1 MALFDPRFP
10 AASAD
15 VVAVFN
21 QATGAQVFA
30 DARPL
35 KAVVSETA
43 QLMTHPLEDGSNI
56 IDHRIILPIGLS
68 LSMIIEPD
76 NYRATYQEIRQ
87 LFRQS
92 TRFIV
97 QTRTDNYSNL
107 YLQSVPHE
115 ETPELFDTIT
125 IVMEFIE
132 ALFTAVQIQALPP
145 DSVRDAN
152 DSSTLDRGEVTGTD
166 GGNRGS
172 LLFRGLT

>member
-68 LSMIIEPD
+68 LSILTKHTLSLIHISEP
-76 NYRATYQEIRQ
+76 
-87 LFRQS
+87 
-92 TRFIV
+92 TRP
-97 QTRTDNYSNL
+97 Y
-107 YLQSVPHE
+107 
-115 ETPELFDTIT
+115 
-125 IVMEFIE
+125 
-132 ALFTAVQIQALPP
+132 
-145 DSVRDAN
+145 
-152 DSSTLDRGEVTGTD
+152 
-166 GGNRGS
+166 
-172 LLFRGLT
+172 